1 MLSETDMF
9 CVGSVSDENGRTK
22 IMKKIQADIVVIGG
36 GTAGMGAF
44 RNARL
49 HSDNVYLIENN
60 VFGTTC
66 ARVGCMPSKLLIA
79 AAEARHHALHTD
91 PFGVHLDKDSI
102 VVNGEEVM
110 RRVKSERDRFVGFV
124 VTDVEEW
131 PADKRIMGSAKF
143 IDEHTVQIDD
153 HIQIAAKSFVIAT
166 GSRPVILPQWQSL
179 GDRLIINDDVF
190 SWDTL
195 PKRVAVFGPGV
206 IGLELGQALHRL
218 GVKVEIFGLGGIIG
232 GISDPVVSDEAKAV
246 FGEELKLHLDAK
258 TEVKLDAD
266 GNVEVH
272 WEQDGEK
279 GVFVAEYMLAAVGRR
294 PNVDNIGLENINI
307 DKDARGVPVADPLTM
322 QTSIP
327 HIFIAGDASNQL
339 PLLHEAADQGK
350 IAGDNA
356 GRYPN
361 IGSGLRRS
369 TIGVVFTSPQIGFV
383 GLKYAQVAAQYQT
396 DEFVIG
402 EVSFKNQGR
411 SRVML
416 VNKGHMRLYAEKA
429 TGRFIGAEIVG
440 PAAEHLAH
448 LLAWAHQMKMTVPQ
462 MLDMPFYHPV
472 IEEGLR
478 TALRD
483 ADAKLKA

>member
-1 MLSETDMF
+1 MLFETDMF
-9 CVGSVSDENGRTK
+9 CVGNVSDENGRTK

>member
-1 MLSETDMF
+1 
-9 CVGSVSDENGRTK
+9 
-22 IMKKIQADIVVIGG
+22 MKKIQADIVVIGG

-383 GLKYAQVAAQYQT
+383 GLKYAQVVAQYQA

>member
-1 MLSETDMF
+1 
-9 CVGSVSDENGRTK
+9 
-22 IMKKIQADIVVIGG
+22 MKKIQADIVVIGG

-383 GLKYAQVAAQYQT
+383 GLKYAQVAAQYQA

-448 LLAWAHQMKMTVPQ
+448 LLAWVHQMKMTVPQ

>member
-1 MLSETDMF
+1 MLSKTDMF
-9 CVGSVSDENGRTK
+9 CVGNVSDENGRTK

-383 GLKYAQVAAQYQT
+383 GLKYAQVAAQYQA

>member
-1 MLSETDMF
+1 
-9 CVGSVSDENGRTK
+9 
-22 IMKKIQADIVVIGG
+22 MKKIQADIVVIGG

-383 GLKYAQVAAQYQT
+383 GLKYAQIAAQYQA

>member
-1 MLSETDMF
+1 
-9 CVGSVSDENGRTK
+9 
-22 IMKKIQADIVVIGG
+22 
-36 GTAGMGAF
+36 MGAF

-383 GLKYAQVAAQYQT
+383 GLKYAQVAAQYQA

-402 EVSFKNQGR
+402 EVSFKNQRR

>member
-9 CVGSVSDENGRTK
+9 CVGNVSDENGRTK

-153 HIQIAAKSFVIAT
+153 YIQIAAKSFVIAT

-383 GLKYAQVAAQYQT
+383 GLKYAQVAAQYQA

>member
-1 MLSETDMF
+1 
-9 CVGSVSDENGRTK
+9 
-22 IMKKIQADIVVIGG
+22 MKKIQADIVVIGG
-36 GTAGMGAF
+36 GTAGIGAF

-383 GLKYAQVAAQYQT
+383 GLKYAQVAAQYQA

>member
-9 CVGSVSDENGRTK
+9 CVGNVSDENGRTK

-383 GLKYAQVAAQYQT
+383 GLKYAQVAAQYQA

-462 MLDMPFYHPV
+462 ILDMPFYHPV

>member
-1 MLSETDMF
+1 
-9 CVGSVSDENGRTK
+9 
-22 IMKKIQADIVVIGG
+22 MKKIQADVVVIGG

-124 VTDVEEW
+124 VADVEEW

-153 HIQIAAKSFVIAT
+153 HTQITAKSFVIAT

-179 GDRLIINDDVF
+179 GNRLIINDDVF

-258 TEVKLDAD
+258 TEAKLDAD

-307 DKDARGVPVADPLTM
+307 EKDARGVPVADPLTM

-350 IAGDNA
+350 IAGDNS

-361 IGSGLRRS
+361 IGGGLRRS

-383 GLKYAQVAAQYQT
+383 GLKYAQVAAQYQA

>member
-9 CVGSVSDENGRTK
+9 CVGNVSDENGRTK

-36 GTAGMGAF
+36 GTAGIGAF

-383 GLKYAQVAAQYQT
+383 GLKYAQVAAQYQA

>member
-1 MLSETDMF
+1 
-9 CVGSVSDENGRTK
+9 
-22 IMKKIQADIVVIGG
+22 MKKIQADIVVIGG

-79 AAEARHHALHTD
+79 VAEARHHALHTD

>member
-1 MLSETDMF
+1 
-9 CVGSVSDENGRTK
+9 
-22 IMKKIQADIVVIGG
+22 MKKIQADIVVIGG

-383 GLKYAQVAAQYQT
+383 GLKYAQVAAQYQA

>member
-1 MLSETDMF
+1 
-9 CVGSVSDENGRTK
+9 
-22 IMKKIQADIVVIGG
+22 MKKIQADIVVIGG

-166 GSRPVILPQWQSL
+166 GSHPVILPQWQSL

-383 GLKYAQVAAQYQT
+383 GLKYAQVAAQYQA

>member
-1 MLSETDMF
+1 M
-9 CVGSVSDENGRTK
+9 
-22 IMKKIQADIVVIGG
+22 VVIGG

>member
-1 MLSETDMF
+1 
-9 CVGSVSDENGRTK
+9 
-22 IMKKIQADIVVIGG
+22 MKKIQADIVVIGG

>member
-9 CVGSVSDENGRTK
+9 CVGNVSDENGRTK

-307 DKDARGVPVADPLTM
+307 GKDARGVPVADPLTM

-383 GLKYAQVAAQYQT
+383 GLKYAQVAAQYQA

>member
-1 MLSETDMF
+1 
-9 CVGSVSDENGRTK
+9 
-22 IMKKIQADIVVIGG
+22 MKKIQADIVVIGG

-327 HIFIAGDASNQL
+327 HIFIVGDASNQL

-383 GLKYAQVAAQYQT
+383 GLKYAQVAAQYQA

>member
-9 CVGSVSDENGRTK
+9 CVGNVSDENGRTK

-279 GVFVAEYMLAAVGRR
+279 GVFVAEYMLAAVGRC

-383 GLKYAQVAAQYQT
+383 GLKYAQVAAQYQA

>member
-1 MLSETDMF
+1 
-9 CVGSVSDENGRTK
+9 
-22 IMKKIQADIVVIGG
+22 MKKIQADIVVIGG

-307 DKDARGVPVADPLTM
+307 NKDARGVPVADPLTM

-383 GLKYAQVAAQYQT
+383 GLKYAQVAAQYQA

>member
-9 CVGSVSDENGRTK
+9 CVGNVSDENGRTK

-383 GLKYAQVAAQYQT
+383 GLKYAQVAAQYQA

-483 ADAKLKA
+483 VDAKLKA

>member
-9 CVGSVSDENGRTK
+9 CVGNVSDENGRTK

-383 GLKYAQVAAQYQT
+383 GLKYTQVAAQYQA

>member
-1 MLSETDMF
+1 
-9 CVGSVSDENGRTK
+9 
-22 IMKKIQADIVVIGG
+22 MKKIQADIVVIGG

-190 SWDTL
+190 SWNTL

-383 GLKYAQVAAQYQT
+383 GLKYAQVAAQYQA

>member
-1 MLSETDMF
+1 
-9 CVGSVSDENGRTK
+9 
-22 IMKKIQADIVVIGG
+22 MKKIQADIVVIGG

-79 AAEARHHALHTD
+79 AAEARHHALHTN

-383 GLKYAQVAAQYQT
+383 GLKYAQVAAQYQA